1 MLRPREITT
10 WNALVDAVLAP
21 PAPLPRAAETTA
33 ARNLDAMLHATAPDN
48 RAAIHALVR
57 VAALLGPARV
67 LPVLR
72 HGALGD
78 LVRTLAAST
87 YYEDDGVQ
95 RRLGHDPNAVLARV
109 RT

>member
-1 MLRPREITT
+1 MLRRREIAT
-10 WNALVDAVLAP
+10 WNALVDAVLVP
-21 PAPLPRAAETTA
+21 PAPLPPAAATTA
-33 ARNLDAMLHATAPDN
+33 ARNLDAMLRAASTDN
-48 RAAIHALVR
+48 RTAIHALVR

-67 LPVLR
+67 LPALR

-95 RRLGHDPNAVLARV
+95 RRLGHDPDAVLARV
-109 RT
+109 RA